1 MIEVEVKLKV
11 NSLEEIAQLLTEK
24 GCRRESFVRETDWY
38 FTGEQRD
45 FWQRDEAL
53 RVRKI
58 VDLESGLATAVLTFK
73 GPKLDAVSMTRRE
86 LETKVED
93 AVVAKQI
100 LESIGFR
107 AVVPVEKER
116 QVYTYLEKN
125 GVSICLDHVKDLG
138 DFMEVE
144 ILVES
149 EAERE
154 SALCEIAA
162 ILDELGYAMR
172 DTTRR
177 SYLSQLLEKGR

>member
-11 NSLEEIAQLLTEK
+11 NSLEEVAQLLTQM

-53 RVRKI
+53 RVREIK
-58 VDLESGLATAVLTFK
+58 DLESDSATAVLTFK
-73 GPKLDAVSMTRRE
+73 GPKLDEVSMTRRE

-100 LESIGFR
+100 LESLGFH
-107 AVVPVEKER
+107 AVIPVEKER
-116 QVYTYLEKN
+116 QVYTYLGKN
-125 GVSICLDHVKDLG
+125 AVSICLDRVKDLG
-138 DFMEVE
+138 EFMEVE

-154 SALCEIAA
+154 CALGEIAA
-162 ILDELGYAMR
+162 VLDELGYSMC